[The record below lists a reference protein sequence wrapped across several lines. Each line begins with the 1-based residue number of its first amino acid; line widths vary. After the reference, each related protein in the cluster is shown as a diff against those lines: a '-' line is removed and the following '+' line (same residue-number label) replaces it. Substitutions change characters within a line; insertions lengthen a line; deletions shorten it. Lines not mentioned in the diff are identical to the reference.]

1 MVNARVTELTNS
13 FMEKTP
19 KQMRTIRNSLNNRIK
34 SFEDEMKFG
43 KSLPKITSSHMFF
56 GLELKDLKELKELA
70 MKKIRLDEKAEK
82 NKA

>member
-1 MVNARVTELTNS
+1 
-13 FMEKTP
+13 
-19 KQMRTIRNSLNNRIK
+19 
-34 SFEDEMKFG
+34 MKFG

-56 GLELKDLKELKELA
+56 GLELKDLNELKELA